1 MQPAVQE
8 LALTF
13 FKKKTADLSFTLS
26 LVKTQL
32 ERLTVLPT
40 RLAVRLPGI
49 TQHVGQVSF

>member
-49 TQHVGQVSF
+49 TQHLGQVSF